1 MDMKDLAPH
10 VVTIAGVIF
19 GFGWQGSTMQRN
31 QRDIKNIAQGH
42 REIMDKLSKLDA
54 TLARIDQRLLH
65 LEGHD

>member
-1 MDMKDLAPH
+1 MELKDLLPH
-10 VVTIAGVIF
+10 FVTLSGVIF
-19 GFGWQGSTMQRN
+19 GFGWQGATMQRN

-42 REIMDKLSKLDA
+42 REIMDKLSKLDS